1 MASAA
6 GHESYRESFAAA
18 ADKLVA
24 GTASA
29 NAGDRA
35 RIADELL
42 SVAALLRAQ
51 PRLRRALTDPSRS
64 RSDRSELIVSLLGGK
79 VTTVVVDVMA
89 VLVAGRWSRPA
100 DLLDATERLGVDAV
114 LAAAENADA
123 LSDVEDELFRFG
135 QIVSGNPEL
144 AITLGD
150 PGASA
155 GRRVK
160 LVEDLLKGKAQAAT
174 LRLVEVALEGFG
186 GRGFESSLTRLVE
199 LTAAKRDREVAYVTV
214 AKPLADADEQRL
226 ADKLSELYG
235 RQVSL
240 KVDVDPQVI
249 GGVSVRVGSD
259 LYDGT
264 ILRRLN
270 EAKQAF
276 AK

>member
-35 RIADELL
+35 RVADELL

-64 RSDRSELIVSLLGGK
+64 RSDRSELIVSLIGGK

-276 AK
+276 AR